1 MLRRILAGMVL
12 GVGLCCGVARAEAPV
27 IVWIG
32 STRCFAI
39 RQPDGKLTP
48 QQRADGIQDIFIKYL
63 GGSKGVFTTKPA
75 GKKVNI
81 YLNGDYVIA
90 ATPQDLTGGKW
101 KTPAKLAAEWK
112 ASLLKAFN
120 ETKAAK

>member
-1 MLRRILAGMVL
+1 MLRRTLAGMAL
-12 GVGLCCGVARAEAPV
+12 GVGLFCGIARAEKPV
-27 IVWIG
+27 IVMIG

-48 QQRADGIQDIFIKYL
+48 QQRADGIQDTFIKHL
-63 GGSKGVFTTKPA
+63 GGSKGVFTTKPT

-90 ATPQDLTGGKW
+90 ATPQDATVAKQ
-101 KTPAKLAAEWK
+101 KSAVKLAAAWK
-112 ASLLKAFN
+112 TSLLRAFN
-120 ETKAAK
+120 ETKATK

>member
-1 MLRRILAGMVL
+1 MVL
-12 GVGLCCGVARAEAPV
+12 GVGLLCGVARAEGPV
-27 IVWIG
+27 IVMIG
-32 STRCFAI
+32 ATRCFAI

-48 QQRADGIQDIFIKYL
+48 QQRADGIQDTFIKHL

-81 YLNGDYVIA
+81 YLNGDFVIA
-90 ATPQDLTGGKW
+90 ATPQDVTPGKP
-101 KTPAKLAAEWK
+101 KTAAKVAAEWK

-120 ETKAAK
+120 ETKATK